1 MIIIVTGS
9 VGSGKTTISKELAGK
24 LKAKYLDVNNFIKD
38 NKLRGKYIK
47 KLDTYEVDVKKLVKL
62 LIKVIKN
69 SKNSLVIDSHLS
81 HYIPK
86 IYVDYC
92 VVCECDLKVLK
103 KRLKERS
110 YSDVKIKENLDSQI
124 FDVCKIEAIEEG
136 HNLIVIDT
144 TRDNVNKC
152 VKKIIKLVL

>member
-24 LKAKYLDVNNFIKD
+24 LKAKYLDVKN
-38 NKLRGKYIK
+38 
-47 KLDTYEVDVKKLVKL
+47 LVKL

-103 KRLKERS
+103 KRLKKRG

-124 FDVCKIEAIEEG
+124 FDV
-136 HNLIVIDT
+136 
-144 TRDNVNKC
+144 
-152 VKKIIKLVL
+152 